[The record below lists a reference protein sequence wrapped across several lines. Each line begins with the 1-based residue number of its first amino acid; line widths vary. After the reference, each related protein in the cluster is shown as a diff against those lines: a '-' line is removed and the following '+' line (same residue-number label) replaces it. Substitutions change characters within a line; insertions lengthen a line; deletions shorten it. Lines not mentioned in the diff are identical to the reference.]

1 MNGDL
6 KQEFQEHLAE
16 LKQFCHTTLRFVPW
30 IIAAVFLLAA
40 IGGFALYSA
49 APEQAEEIINYFAE
63 VVDQAGVISEEGGI
77 RLFPL
82 MFNNWRAMLFCILF
96 GFIPFLFVP
105 ISAAISNAAIMGV
118 LAGHYYHTGQSM
130 AMFFASILPHGIFE
144 IPALIL
150 SVSLGT
156 ILCIYVVLALFR
168 HKKAIPMLDLLTN
181 ILRTLLLV
189 IFPLIVISA
198 VIETYITPLIMQLFL

>member
-1 MNGDL
+1 MEKVL
-6 KQEFQEHLAE
+6 
-16 LKQFCHTTLRFVPW
+16 
-30 IIAAVFLLAA
+30 
-40 IGGFALYSA
+40 
-49 APEQAEEIINYFAE
+49 
-63 VVDQAGVISEEGGI
+63 GI
-77 RLFPL
+77 LTRNP
-82 MFNNWRAMLFCILF
+82 
-96 GFIPFLFVP
+96 
-105 ISAAISNAAIMGV
+105 IMGV

-198 VIETYITPLIMQLFL
+198 VIETYITPLIMQLFF